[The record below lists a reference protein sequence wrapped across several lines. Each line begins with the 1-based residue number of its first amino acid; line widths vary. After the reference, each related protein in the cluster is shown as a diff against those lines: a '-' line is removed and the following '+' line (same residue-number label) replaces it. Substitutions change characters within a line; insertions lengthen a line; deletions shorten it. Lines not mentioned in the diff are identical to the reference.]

1 MPADRQSK
9 YRGVYWNKA
18 RSQWESKL
26 CAAGKKLSLGMFT
39 DEVDAAKRYD
49 SVLRRLLTRFNQGL
63 NFPRAADKIVTEDEQ
78 HRARVLE
85 QDKGKATPGE
95 LGIVPR
101 DQARRAVRPRP
112 QKLSDPCTH
121 PDRDGRH
128 EEYRNGEE
136 IVCRACGARGPSGI
150 PVDLVRRSPEDR
162 EKYLRERG
170 LTDVGTTTEDAVL
183 SEAEDDQEFPDLS
196 VEALM
201 GKSA

>member
-1 MPADRQSK
+1 MSAARQSK

-63 NFPRAADKIVTEDEQ
+63 NFPRAGDTIVTEEEQ

-85 QDKGKATPGE
+85 EDKGKATPAE

-101 DQARRAVRPRP
+101 DQARRA
-112 QKLSDPCTH
+112 
-121 PDRDGRH
+121 
-128 EEYRNGEE
+128 
-136 IVCRACGARGPSGI
+136 ARPSGI

-162 EKYLRERG
+162 EKYFSERG
-170 LTDVGTTTEDAVL
+170 LTDVGTQTEDAVL
-183 SEAEDDQEFPDLS
+183 GEADDDQELPDLS
-196 VEALM
+196 VEALL
-201 GKSA
+201 GRSA